1 MKFEVEKFLTLTAL
15 LAGAAASAV
24 ACSSSDA
31 SKVGGG
37 GGGGDAGTAQT
48 SGGQSNASAG
58 ESAGGAGGEGG
69 GIFFAGGAPS
79 EGGAPEGGAAEGGA
93 AGAFACIGDGPAAES
108 PCDIWSAVG
117 SPDCSNENG
126 NYAAQLCGNLSSY
139 VRPAVLAE
147 FNDCVTKVGDVCS
160 ATGVQDCA
168 DNLIGKG
175 CTQAGTAAACAN
187 IASTSKCT
195 DGTLN
200 NCPAIL
206 DLVTPDALAAAESC
220 MDPAGETFDASFT
233 GTCEKRLL
241 GCLTFSL

>member
-1 MKFEVEKFLTLTAL
+1 M
-15 LAGAAASAV
+15 
-24 ACSSSDA
+24 
-31 SKVGGG
+31 
-37 GGGGDAGTAQT
+37 
-48 SGGQSNASAG
+48 
-58 ESAGGAGGEGG
+58 
-69 GIFFAGGAPS
+69 
-79 EGGAPEGGAAEGGA
+79 
-93 AGAFACIGDGPAAES
+93 
-108 PCDIWSAVG
+108 
-117 SPDCSNENG
+117 
-126 NYAAQLCGNLSSY
+126 CGNLFSY
-139 VRPAVLAE
+139 VRPAVLTE

-175 CTQAGTAAACAN
+175 CAQADTAATCTFV
-187 IASTSKCT
+187 TSKCT

-220 MDPAGETFDASFT
+220 MDPAGETFDANFT